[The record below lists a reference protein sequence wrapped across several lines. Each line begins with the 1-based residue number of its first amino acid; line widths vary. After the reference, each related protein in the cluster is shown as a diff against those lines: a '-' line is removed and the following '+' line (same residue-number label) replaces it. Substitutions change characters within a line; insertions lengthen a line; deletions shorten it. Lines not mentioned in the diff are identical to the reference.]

1 MILFYTLFWSRH
13 RGTRDRLAALKI
25 LVNTAV
31 QTRPVKRRILDVRRY
46 AGADRPSL
54 ASIKSLRRFAAM
66 LLLVAGP
73 AHALPPAG
81 KLALQAPRA
90 NRAVIDLA
98 VKAAE
103 CAARAGAKAASRLTV
118 IDYSRPST
126 EPRLWVFDLG
136 HGRLLFEEWV
146 AHGKAT
152 GNNLARHFSNRLGS
166 RRTSLGLFRTAHT
179 YVGSNGYSLRLH
191 GLEPG
196 VNDRAFER
204 AIVMHGAPYVSTDTV
219 AKLGHLGRSFG
230 CPAVRPAI
238 ARRLIDEIRDGQLV
252 FAYYPDRVWIEGSP
266 FLRCDASPA
275 VTARA
280 QTRHTAPLRSRRA
293 RARPVP
299 PLDRAPP
306 RGRPGAAADTRLFYL
321 TPAGDRAPLSKT
333 LSRRA
338 PGARVPGGSGRL
350 SGTGQTQVR

>member
-1 MILFYTLFWSRH
+1 MC
-13 RGTRDRLAALKI
+13 DA
-25 LVNTAV
+25 
-31 QTRPVKRRILDVRRY
+31 RPIT
-46 AGADRPSL
+46 GADRPRPGSL
-54 ASIKSLRRFAAM
+54 KSLRRFAAM
-66 LLLVAGP
+66 LLFIAGP

-81 KLALQAPRA
+81 KLAAQAPRA
-90 NRAVIDLA
+90 NRTVIDLA
-98 VKAAE
+98 VKAAQ
-103 CAARAGAKAASRLTV
+103 CASAPAPGGFAPHGDRLLAA
-118 IDYSRPST
+118 IT

-136 HGRLLFEEWV
+136 RGRLLFEEWV
-146 AHGKAT
+146 AHGKAS
-152 GNNLARHFSNRLGS
+152 GDNLARHFSNRLGS

-219 AKLGHLGRSFG
+219 AKLGHLGRSWG

-252 FAYYPDRVWIEGSP
+252 FAYYPDRDWIEGSP

-280 QTRHTAPLRSRRA
+280 RAGVPALAIGTA
-293 RARPVP
+293 RAHPVP
-299 PLDRAPP
+299 PLDRAP
-306 RGRPGAAADTRLFYL
+306 
-321 TPAGDRAPLSKT
+321 
-333 LSRRA
+333 
-338 PGARVPGGSGRL
+338 AR
-350 SGTGQTQVR
+350 

>member
-1 MILFYTLFWSRH
+1 M
-13 RGTRDRLAALKI
+13 RDA
-25 LVNTAV
+25 
-31 QTRPVKRRILDVRRY
+31 RPIT
-46 AGADRPSL
+46 GADRPRPGSL
-54 ASIKSLRRFAAM
+54 KSLRRFAAM

-81 KLALQAPRA
+81 KLAAQAPRA

-98 VKAAE
+98 VKAAG
-103 CAARAGAKAASRLTV
+103 CAARAGAKATSRLTV

-152 GNNLARHFSNRLGS
+152 GDNLARHFSNRLGS

-219 AKLGHLGRSFG
+219 AKLGRLGRSFG

-280 QTRHTAPLRSRRA
+280 LAIETRASPSGPSARSRAPSRKA
-293 RARPVP
+293 R
-299 PLDRAPP
+299 
-306 RGRPGAAADTRLFYL
+306 
-321 TPAGDRAPLSKT
+321 
-333 LSRRA
+333 SR
-338 PGARVPGGSGRL
+338 
-350 SGTGQTQVR
+350 

>member
-1 MILFYTLFWSRH
+1 M
-13 RGTRDRLAALKI
+13 RDA
-25 LVNTAV
+25 
-31 QTRPVKRRILDVRRY
+31 RPIT
-46 AGADRPSL
+46 GADRPRPGSL
-54 ASIKSLRRFAAM
+54 KSLQRFAAM

-81 KLALQAPRA
+81 KLAAQAPRA

-98 VKAAE
+98 VKAAG
-103 CAARAGAKAASRLTV
+103 CAARAGAKATSRLTV

-152 GNNLARHFSNRLGS
+152 GDNLARHFSNRLGS

-196 VNDRAFER
+196 VNDHAFER

-219 AKLGHLGRSFG
+219 AKLGRLGRSFG

-280 QTRHTAPLRSRRA
+280 QTRHAPLRSRRA

-306 RGRPGAAADTRLFYL
+306 RGRPGAADTRLFYL

-333 LSRRA
+333 SSRRA
-338 PGARVPGGSGRL
+338 PGARVPGDSGQP
-350 SGTGQTQVR
+350 SGTGRTQVR

>member
-1 MILFYTLFWSRH
+1 LR
-13 RGTRDRLAALKI
+13 RGLRT
-25 LVNTAV
+25 
-31 QTRPVKRRILDVRRY
+31 
-46 AGADRPSL
+46 
-54 ASIKSLRRFAAM
+54 LRRFAAM
-66 LLLVAGP
+66 LLFIAGP

-81 KLALQAPRA
+81 KLAAQAPRA

-98 VKAAE
+98 VKAAQ
-103 CAARAGAKAASRLTV
+103 CASRAGARAASRLTV

-136 HGRLLFEEWV
+136 RGRLLFEEWV

-152 GNNLARHFSNRLGS
+152 GDDLARHFSNRLGS

-179 YVGSNGYSLRLH
+179 YVGSNGYSLRLY

-219 AKLGHLGRSFG
+219 AKLGHLGRSWG

-252 FAYYPDRVWIEGSP
+252 FAYYPDRDWIEGSR
-266 FLRCDASPA
+266 FLHCEASPA
-275 VTARA
+275 VMTARVLA
-280 QTRHTAPLRSRRA
+280 IGTRASPSGPSARSRA
-293 RARPVP
+293 
-299 PLDRAPP
+299 
-306 RGRPGAAADTRLFYL
+306 GSL
-321 TPAGDRAPLSKT
+321 TVR
-333 LSRRA
+333 SR
-338 PGARVPGGSGRL
+338 
-350 SGTGQTQVR
+350 